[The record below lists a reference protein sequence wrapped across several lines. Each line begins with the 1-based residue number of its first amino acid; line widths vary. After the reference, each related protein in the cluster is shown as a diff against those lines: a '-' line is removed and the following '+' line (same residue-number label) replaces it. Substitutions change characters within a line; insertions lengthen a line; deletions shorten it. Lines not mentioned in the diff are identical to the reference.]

1 MKLDLLKTQWVEIV
15 FEGRNKIY
23 GAYQL
28 RKNDKKTTYK
38 SLVIGAIVFTFL
50 VSLPMLANLIPKST
64 DKDDTLDKKIVTI
77 KLPPKQEK
85 PKDLNLPPPPPPPP
99 KVSDVLNIV
108 EDDVELDDEL
118 ELMDT
123 EANENTSVDYKAI
136 VVEEEEEADA
146 PVFFIVE
153 QMPVFPG
160 GEEALR
166 KYIAQSVKYPAI
178 AQENGIQGRVFVAFV
193 VNTKGEVT
201 DVKIARGVDPNL
213 DKEAIRVVTNMPKW
227 APGKQRGKA
236 VKVSYTVPINFVLQ

>member
-1 MKLDLLKTQWVEIV
+1 MVAL
-15 FEGRNKIY
+15 
-23 GAYQL
+23 
-28 RKNDKKTTYK
+28 
-38 SLVIGAIVFTFL
+38 SLVLIAFEWSTTDVAIGSMQMTEDVAAEEEI
-50 VSLPMLANLIPKST
+50 IPIT
-64 DKDDTLDKKIVTI
+64 R
-77 KLPPKQEK
+77 QEEVK
-85 PKDLNLPPPPPPPP
+85 PPPPPPPP

-123 EANENTSVDYKAI
+123 ESNENTVVEFKAI
-136 VVEEEEEADA
+136 EVQEEEEADA

-153 QMPVFPG
+153 EMPVFPG

-227 APGKQRGKA
+227 SPGKQRGKA

>member
-1 MKLDLLKTQWVEIV
+1 MEIKKSPKADLETKKAV
-15 FEGRNKIY
+15 FMQIGLVV
-23 GAYQL
+23 AL
-28 RKNDKKTTYK
+28 
-38 SLVIGAIVFTFL
+38 SLV
-50 VSLPMLANLIPKST
+50 LIAFEWTTT
-64 DKDDTLDKKIVTI
+64 DVALGSMQMTEDIAAEEEIIPITR
-77 KLPPKQEK
+77 QEEMQ
-85 PKDLNLPPPPPPPP
+85 PPPPPPPP

-108 EDDVELDDEL
+108 EDDVVLDDEL
-118 ELMDT
+118 VLLDT
-123 EANENTSVDYKAI
+123 EANEKTEVKFQDVK
-136 VVEEEEEADA
+136 VEEEEEADA

-178 AQENGIQGRVFVAFV
+178 AQENGIQGRVFVSFV

-213 DKEAIRVVTNMPKW
+213 DKEAIRVVNNMPKW
-227 APGKQRGKA
+227 APGKQRGKP

>member
-1 MKLDLLKTQWVEIV
+1 MEIKKSPKADLENKKAV
-15 FEGRNKIY
+15 FMQIGLVV
-23 GAYQL
+23 AL
-28 RKNDKKTTYK
+28 
-38 SLVIGAIVFTFL
+38 SLVLIAFEWTTTDVAIGSMQMTEDVAAEEEI
-50 VSLPMLANLIPKST
+50 IPIT
-64 DKDDTLDKKIVTI
+64 R
-77 KLPPKQEK
+77 QEEVK
-85 PKDLNLPPPPPPPP
+85 PPPPPPPP

-123 EANENTSVDYKAI
+123 EANENTEIDYQAI
-136 VVEEEEEADA
+136 EVVEEEEDA

-227 APGKQRGKA
+227 TPGKQRGKA

>member
-1 MKLDLLKTQWVEIV
+1 MEIKKSPKADLEPKKALFTQIGLVV
-15 FEGRNKIY
+15 
-23 GAYQL
+23 AL
-28 RKNDKKTTYK
+28 
-38 SLVIGAIVFTFL
+38 SLVLIAFEWTTTDVAIGSMQMTEDVAAEEEI
-50 VSLPMLANLIPKST
+50 IPIT
-64 DKDDTLDKKIVTI
+64 R
-77 KLPPKQEK
+77 QEEVK
-85 PKDLNLPPPPPPPP
+85 PPPPPPPP

-123 EANENTSVDYKAI
+123 ESNENTVVEFKAI
-136 VVEEEEEADA
+136 EVQEEEEADA

-153 QMPVFPG
+153 EMPVFPG

-227 APGKQRGKA
+227 SPGKQRGKA